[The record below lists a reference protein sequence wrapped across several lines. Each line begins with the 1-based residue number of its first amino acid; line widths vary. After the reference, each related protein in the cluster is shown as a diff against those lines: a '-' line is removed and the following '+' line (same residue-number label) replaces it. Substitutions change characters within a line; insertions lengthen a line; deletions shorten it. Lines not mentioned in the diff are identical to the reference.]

1 MYKKYM
7 SNCFSNKR
15 FVLTLFALSL
25 MIMLFGAS
33 LYAVDSIKDTMSL
46 RATASVEDTAP
57 VSFPVEYSPQYFL
70 ENTLDYGFIVFR
82 SGKQE
87 VPAWN
92 MYSSSFRQDSAVT
105 TDHATSVAIQ
115 ASAIVQNVSDRGD
128 FYLRC

>member
-25 MIMLFGAS
+25 MILLFGAS
-33 LYAVDSIKDTMSL
+33 LYAVDSIKDTLSP
-46 RATASVEDTAP
+46 RVATSAENTAP
-57 VSFPVEYSPQYFL
+57 VSFPVEYNPQYFMG
-70 ENTLDYGFIVFR
+70 NSLDYGHIIFR

-92 MYSSSFRQDSAVT
+92 MYSSISKQYSSVT
-105 TDHATSVAIQ
+105 TNSA
-115 ASAIVQNVSDRGD
+115 ASAAIHASALALKISDKSA